1 MRVVLILL
9 WGLLLAMVFL
19 ALLPRRRPE
28 NRRRGVPDELV
39 KDPVC
44 QAYILRSRAVVRE
57 DNGVL
62 RHFCGPECAR
72 QFVHSRSGSRG

>member
-1 MRVVLILL
+1 MRVALILL

-19 ALLPRRRPE
+19 ALRPRHRLE
-28 NRRRGVPDELV
+28 NRRRSLPDELV

-72 QFVHSRSGSRG
+72 QFAHSRSGSRG